1 MQAAPP
7 SPALG
12 AGVCFETVAPA
23 PSERCHVPQSRR
35 IFPVFLYFGTIL
47 EVFIYTTGLSFY
59 ILHWSGGCGSGRV
72 SSVELE
78 DQRVGLDICLTP
90 DHGTHGADMA
100 THVTS
105 TQSAETCQMSSN
117 YGRILRTLDWAYQSW
132 LMSSCQGRVRVI
144 SSKARRMFT
153 FSPLRPITKSH
164 DGDYDCEVDPGTRR
178 PDPGLALCRSPSP
191 RVCVN
196 MCTVCNIS
204 SYPRLCSPLPFIHCG
219 QSRAWANKHPALF
232 MPGLKPQP
240 SPHSEHSGPAC
251 HLSRGLRRYFET
263 TCPGYFLPVSLCV
276 TPALPLSHK
285 EISVAGQKAEL
296 GSGANGYYMDPGR
309 GAARQPGLQTRIANA
324 RATSTVF
331 LRSNKICSDNPC
343 HGSWQRQQHYAGRS
357 CLDPGEG
364 DEFLS
369 VTGQQWMS

>member
-1 MQAAPP
+1 
-7 SPALG
+7 
-12 AGVCFETVAPA
+12 
-23 PSERCHVPQSRR
+23 
-35 IFPVFLYFGTIL
+35 
-47 EVFIYTTGLSFY
+47 
-59 ILHWSGGCGSGRV
+59 
-72 SSVELE
+72 
-78 DQRVGLDICLTP
+78 
-90 DHGTHGADMA
+90 
-100 THVTS
+100 
-105 TQSAETCQMSSN
+105 MSSN

-164 DGDYDCEVDPGTRR
+164 DGDYDCEVDPGTLYLT
-178 PDPGLALCRSPSP
+178 PGSHYADHRHPVCVWTCVQCVISAHITASAHPFHSFIVASLGPEQTNTRLCLCRDWSLSRHHTRNIRAP
-191 RVCVN
+191 RV
-196 MCTVCNIS
+196 I
-204 SYPRLCSPLPFIHCG
+204 
-219 QSRAWANKHPALF
+219 
-232 MPGLKPQP
+232 
-240 SPHSEHSGPAC
+240 
-251 HLSRGLRRYFET
+251 SRGLRRYFET
-263 TCPGYFLPVSLCV
+263 TYPGYFLPVSLCV

-285 EISVAGQKAEL
+285 EISVAGQKAEP

>member
-1 MQAAPP
+1 
-7 SPALG
+7 
-12 AGVCFETVAPA
+12 
-23 PSERCHVPQSRR
+23 
-35 IFPVFLYFGTIL
+35 
-47 EVFIYTTGLSFY
+47 
-59 ILHWSGGCGSGRV
+59 
-72 SSVELE
+72 
-78 DQRVGLDICLTP
+78 
-90 DHGTHGADMA
+90 
-100 THVTS
+100 
-105 TQSAETCQMSSN
+105 
-117 YGRILRTLDWAYQSW
+117 
-132 LMSSCQGRVRVI
+132 
-144 SSKARRMFT
+144 
-153 FSPLRPITKSH
+153 
-164 DGDYDCEVDPGTRR
+164 
-178 PDPGLALCRSPSP
+178 
-191 RVCVN
+191 
-196 MCTVCNIS
+196 
-204 SYPRLCSPLPFIHCG
+204 
-219 QSRAWANKHPALF
+219 

-263 TCPGYFLPVSLCV
+263 TYPGYFLPVSLCV

-285 EISVAGQKAEL
+285 EISVAGQKAEP

-369 VTGQQWMS
+369 VTGQQ